1 MEHLVDVVL
10 MFEGDR
16 QHLFRMLRGIKNR
29 FGPTS
34 ELGVFAMGQAGLE
47 AVADPSRALLAER
60 PTDAAGSVVA
70 AVLEGSRPLL
80 VEIQALVAPSYGMPR
95 RVVTG
100 LDAHRVAL
108 ALAVLERHAGAR
120 LGDRDVFV
128 KVTGGVEVDDPAV
141 DLAVVAAVA
150 SSLAGQ
156 AVPEGSV
163 LVGEVGL
170 TGEIRSAPRI
180 AERLKEAAQ
189 LGFHHSL
196 APNAVEGYR
205 VETVK
210 TVAAALVA
218 LGLRP
223 D

>member
-1 MEHLVDVVL
+1 

-16 QHLFRMLRGIKNR
+16 QHLFRMLRGTKNR

-34 ELGVFAMGQAGLE
+34 ELGVFTMTEAGLE
-47 AVADPSRALLAER
+47 PVADPSHALLAER

-70 AVLEGSRPLL
+70 AILEGTRPLL
-80 VEIQALVAPSYGMPR
+80 VEIQALVAHSYGVPR

-128 KVTGGVEVDDPAV
+128 KVTGGVEIDDPAV

-150 SSLAGQ
+150 SSLVGQ
-156 AVPEGSV
+156 PVPEGLV

-180 AERLKEAAQ
+180 ADRLREARQ
-189 LGFHHSL
+189 LGFRDSL
-196 APNAVEGYR
+196 APNAVPGYQVR
-205 VETVK
+205 TAK
-210 TVAAALVA
+210 TVAQALAV
-218 LGLRP
+218 LGLTLG
-223 D
+223 

>member
-34 ELGVFAMGQAGLE
+34 ELGVFAMAPSGLE
-47 AVADPSRALLAER
+47 PVADPSRALLAER
-60 PTDAAGSVVA
+60 PTEAAGSVVA

-80 VEIQALVAPSYGMPR
+80 VEIQALVAPSYGVPR

-128 KVTGGVEVDDPAV
+128 KVTGGVDVDDPAV

-150 SSLAGQ
+150 SSLSGQ
-156 AVPEGSV
+156 PVPEGSV

-189 LGFHHSL
+189 LGFHHCL
-196 APNAVEGYR
+196 APSDVPGYQVER
-205 VETVK
+205 VRTVSQ
-210 TVAAALVA
+210 ALAA
-218 LGLRP
+218 LGLHS